1 MLPAKQA
8 YFAVRTM
15 IFLPP
20 SWTLKLIESWGKSK
34 KDSKGE
40 VDGLKW
46 RRKQGRGGQHP
57 RCFNGHD
64 QRTSGLSSKKK
75 NQTNKKHIIVMWF
88 SADNSFKAAS
98 SKENKFR
105 LSLGFLEEYTK
116 IWKHSLE
123 AQGIFS
129 LYSVLS

>member
-8 YFAVRTM
+8 YFAVRTT

-20 SWTLKLIESWGKSK
+20 SWTLKLIESWGKSE

-46 RRKQGRGGQHP
+46 RRKWGRGGQHP

-64 QRTSGLSSKKK
+64 QCTSGLSSKKK
-75 NQTNKKHIIVMWF
+75 KP
-88 SADNSFKAAS
+88 
-98 SKENKFR
+98 
-105 LSLGFLEEYTK
+105 TK
-116 IWKHSLE
+116 QKTYNRY
-123 AQGIFS
+123 A
-129 LYSVLS
+129 VLC

>member
-46 RRKQGRGGQHP
+46 RRKWGRGGQHP

-64 QRTSGLSSKKK
+64 QRASGLSSEKK
-75 NQTNKKHIIVMWF
+75 QTNKKHIIVMQF
-88 SADNSFKAAS
+88 SADNSLRQPHQRRTS
-98 SKENKFR
+98 V
-105 LSLGFLEEYTK
+105 GFLLV
-116 IWKHSLE
+116 S
-123 AQGIFS
+123 
-129 LYSVLS
+129 

>member
-46 RRKQGRGGQHP
+46 RRKWGRGGQHP
-57 RCFNGHD
+57 RRFNGHD
-64 QRTSGLSSKKK
+64 QRTSGLSSEKK
-75 NQTNKKHIIVMWF
+75 QTNKKHIIVMQF
-88 SADNSFKAAS
+88 SADNSLRQPHQRRTS
-98 SKENKFR
+98 V
-105 LSLGFLEEYTK
+105 GFLLV
-116 IWKHSLE
+116 S
-123 AQGIFS
+123 
-129 LYSVLS
+129 